1 MDHVNEFRGSTNGG
15 KDLWGGL
22 KWPENGRK
30 IKKIPVTHGAAAVG
44 FASQIPARP
53 AAVGS
58 EIWPA

>member
-1 MDHVNEFRGSTNGG
+1 MDHGNEFRGSKNGG

-30 IKKIPVTHGAAAVG
+30 IKKILVTHGAAAVR
-44 FASQIPARP
+44 FAGQIPARRRT
-53 AAVGS
+53 VGC